1 MNLSDKSALL
11 IIDVQKGFDSPYWGS
26 RNNPDAESKIGEL
39 LQAFR
44 KAGRTVLH
52 VQHLSTESQSPLRP
66 GQEGVEFKQIAL
78 PQNGEPVF
86 KKTVNSA
93 FIGTDL
99 EAHLRKQGIDTLVI
113 VGLTT
118 PHCVSTST
126 RMAGNLGFKAYLVSD
141 AVAAFALKG
150 VDGKIISA
158 ETIHH
163 VALAELQNEFASIV
177 TTQQIL
183 ALV

>member
-1 MNLSDKSALL
+1 MKLSDRSALL
-11 IIDVQKGFDSPYWGS
+11 IIDVQKGFDSPYWGN
-26 RNNPDAESKIGEL
+26 RNNPDAELKIGEL

-44 KAGRTVLH
+44 KAGRMVLH
-52 VQHLSTESQSPLRP
+52 IQHLSTESRSPLRP
-66 GQEGVEFKQIAL
+66 GQEGVEFKHVAL
-78 PQNGEPVF
+78 PTDGERVF
-86 KKTVNSA
+86 QKNVNSA

-99 EAHLRKQGIDTLVI
+99 EKHLREQKVDTLVI

-141 AVAAFALKG
+141 AVAAFDLKG
-150 VDGKIISA
+150 VDGQLIPA
-158 ETIHH
+158 ETIHQ
-163 VALAELQNEFASIV
+163 VALAELQNEFATIV
-177 TTQQIL
+177 TAQQML